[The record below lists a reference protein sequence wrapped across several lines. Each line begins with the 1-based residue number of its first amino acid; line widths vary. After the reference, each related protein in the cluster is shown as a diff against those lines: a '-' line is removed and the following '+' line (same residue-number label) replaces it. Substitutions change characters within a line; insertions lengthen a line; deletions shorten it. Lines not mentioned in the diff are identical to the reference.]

1 MISTKVAKT
10 VGAGIIDAPTGSS
23 GLQIVFA
30 ALLGAIAWNLVT
42 WWFGLPSSSSH
53 ALIGGLIGGGI
64 AAAGFSAVQW
74 QGVGGKGP
82 YPGLL
87 SPLLCFVLAFGLV
100 IGGVWVFA
108 PPPAGA

>member
-30 ALLGAIAWNLVT
+30 ALIGAIAWNLIT

-53 ALIGGLIGGGI
+53 ALIGGPVGGAL
-64 AAAGFSAVQW
+64 AAAHAVERM
-74 QGVGGKGP
+74 GVP
-82 YPGLL
+82 DNEIHPMIV
-87 SPLLCFVLAFGLV
+87 SPQVRFGLGYRFMLV
-100 IGGVWVFA
+100 L
-108 PPPAGA
+108 P